1 MALSRVLEHIKEVLL
16 ANGVSDESASKICMD
31 LARTLGGERH
41 YIAASDFTE
50 RNREIMAGF
59 RGNNYGEVASRFGIT
74 ERQVRRIV
82 HRKP

>member
-1 MALSRVLEHIKEVLL
+1 MTCIRRIKEIL
-16 ANGVSDESASKICMD
+16 VSHGLIDPKLSDICTD
-31 LARTLGGERH
+31 IIHALGSERH
-41 YIAASDFTE
+41 YIARSDFAE

-82 HRKP
+82 RPKK